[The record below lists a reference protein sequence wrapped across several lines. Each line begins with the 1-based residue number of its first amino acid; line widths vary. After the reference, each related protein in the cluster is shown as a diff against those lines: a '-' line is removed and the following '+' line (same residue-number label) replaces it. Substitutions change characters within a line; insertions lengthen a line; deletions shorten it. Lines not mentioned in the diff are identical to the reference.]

1 MSRKEQEEVQAF
13 VEDQLHKGYIWPSK
27 LLQISLVY
35 FVAKKDGKQWIVQDY
50 RHVNQWTIKNR
61 YLLPLIANIL
71 DRVKSKKLF
80 TKLDLRW
87 GYNNIRIKEGDEWKA
102 AFTIHIRVYE
112 PTVMYFRLTNSPA
125 TFQTIMNNLFWDMIN
140 QRTIATFIDDIIIAT
155 EIEEGYNEVVEEVL
169 KWLEE
174 SNLFVKPE
182 KCKWKVKEVE
192 FLEVVI
198 RLKGVEI

>member
-1 MSRKEQEEVQAF
+1 
-13 VEDQLHKGYIWPSK
+13 
-27 LLQISLVY
+27 
-35 FVAKKDGKQWIVQDY
+35 
-50 RHVNQWTIKNR
+50 
-61 YLLPLIANIL
+61 
-71 DRVKSKKLF
+71 
-80 TKLDLRW
+80 
-87 GYNNIRIKEGDEWKA
+87 
-102 AFTIHIRVYE
+102 
-112 PTVMYFRLTNSPA
+112 
-125 TFQTIMNNLFWDMIN
+125 MNNLFWDMIN

-198 RLKGVEI
+198 RLKWVEI

>member
-1 MSRKEQEEVQAF
+1 
-13 VEDQLHKGYIWPSK
+13 
-27 LLQISLVY
+27 
-35 FVAKKDGKQWIVQDY
+35 
-50 RHVNQWTIKNR
+50 
-61 YLLPLIANIL
+61 
-71 DRVKSKKLF
+71 
-80 TKLDLRW
+80 
-87 GYNNIRIKEGDEWKA
+87 
-102 AFTIHIRVYE
+102 
-112 PTVMYFRLTNSPA
+112 
-125 TFQTIMNNLFWDMIN
+125 MIN

-198 RLKGVEI
+198 RLK

>member
-1 MSRKEQEEVQAF
+1 
-13 VEDQLHKGYIWPSK
+13 
-27 LLQISLVY
+27 
-35 FVAKKDGKQWIVQDY
+35 
-50 RHVNQWTIKNR
+50 
-61 YLLPLIANIL
+61 
-71 DRVKSKKLF
+71 
-80 TKLDLRW
+80 
-87 GYNNIRIKEGDEWKA
+87 
-102 AFTIHIRVYE
+102 
-112 PTVMYFRLTNSPA
+112 
-125 TFQTIMNNLFWDMIN
+125 MNNLFWDMIN
-140 QRTIATFIDDIIIAT
+140 QRTIATFIDNIIIAT

>member
-1 MSRKEQEEVQAF
+1 
-13 VEDQLHKGYIWPSK
+13 
-27 LLQISLVY
+27 
-35 FVAKKDGKQWIVQDY
+35 
-50 RHVNQWTIKNR
+50 
-61 YLLPLIANIL
+61 
-71 DRVKSKKLF
+71 
-80 TKLDLRW
+80 
-87 GYNNIRIKEGDEWKA
+87 
-102 AFTIHIRVYE
+102 
-112 PTVMYFRLTNSPA
+112 
-125 TFQTIMNNLFWDMIN
+125 MIN